1 MAADVFLSHSSKD
14 SQIAV
19 AICTFLESRGVS
31 CWIAPRNISPGE
43 EWGDS
48 ILRGIQTCKIMVLI
62 FSRSANDSGPVRS
75 EVDRAVNARKILI
88 PFRIENVAPTGAMEF
103 HIGRRH
109 WLEAYQPPMERHLEL
124 LARAVKDAL
133 RPPDEPGT
141 AAAPSTAEGTVPN
154 PATVTGRP
162 EINLSPPTGQSQGPL
177 RVLLNFNHLVI
188 SGYSSTFQLVMENQG
203 PTPLEQIEF
212 SMESRGLERGARKVV
227 ARLLP
232 GQSQRHLVEIEPI
245 RSGNFVLQA
254 MIKCRQ
260 ETRQLALVGSRTIR
274 INEAP
279 KSGDILS
286 GLAQLQGN
294 SDDASSAGSTGAI
307 GNLIPRGSVRTVNDL
322 LDLELPD
329 AFEQLEL
336 TLDYEISM
344 RALAEEEAGARHR
357 LQIPGVFLNESA
369 PATVLRL
376 EPMERGATTPE
387 IKLVTHPSFSLGRS
401 REEADYLLWF
411 WPRNE
416 GNDQKTRRISKKH
429 CIFTSRDGK
438 LFIGTSGANRTLLD
452 GKEIN
457 ANESEPL
464 ERRGILAVAGIYFLD
479 VTPFC
484 VDVPDD
490 PQITNLANW
499 QGPNTPDAAVRAKGS
514 VRFLPMTRSVLDQNA
529 TWFFTV
535 GTFGTS
541 RSNPVIIDIK
551 GLAEIQGRFYHYLGC
566 FWIETT
572 SDNGAVHLD
581 ATRLGPG
588 YIAPLVG
595 GQILKLG
602 EKSFKVT
609 TASPTPT
616 AT

>member
-1 MAADVFLSHSSKD
+1 M
-14 SQIAV
+14 
-19 AICTFLESRGVS
+19 
-31 CWIAPRNISPGE
+31 
-43 EWGDS
+43 
-48 ILRGIQTCKIMVLI
+48 
-62 FSRSANDSGPVRS
+62 
-75 EVDRAVNARKILI
+75 
-88 PFRIENVAPTGAMEF
+88 APTGAMEF

-141 AAAPSTAEGTVPN
+141 AAAPSTEGTLPN
-154 PATVTGRP
+154 APTITGRA
-162 EINLSPPTGQSQGPL
+162 ETNLSPPTGHSEGPL

-188 SGYSSTFQLVMENQG
+188 SGYPSTFQIVMENQG
-203 PTPLEQIEF
+203 TTPLEQIEF
-212 SMESRGLERGARKVV
+212 TMESRGLERGARKTVTK
-227 ARLLP
+227 LLP

-260 ETRQLALVGSRTIR
+260 EARQLALVGSRTIR

-286 GLAQLQGN
+286 GLAQLQRN
-294 SDDASSAGSTGAI
+294 SEDASASGGAGAI

-329 AFEQLEL
+329 AFEPLEL

-344 RALAEEEAGARHR
+344 RALAEEEAGTRHR

-369 PATVLRL
+369 PATILKL
-376 EPMERGATTPE
+376 EPMERSATTPE
-387 IKLVTHPSFSLGRS
+387 IKLVATPTFSLGRS

-416 GNDQKTRRISKKH
+416 ANDQKTRRISKKH

-438 LFIGTSGANRTLLD
+438 LFVGPTGANRTILD

-457 ANESEPL
+457 PNESEPF

-490 PQITNLANW
+490 PQISNLANW
-499 QGPNTPDAAVRAKGS
+499 QGPSTPETSIKAKGS
-514 VRFLPMTRSVLDQNA
+514 VRFLPMTRSVLDQNS

-541 RSNPVIIDIK
+541 RSNPVIADIK

-581 ATRLGPG
+581 ATPLEPG
-588 YIAPLVG
+588 FIAPLVG

-602 EKSFKVT
+602 GKSFKVT
-609 TASPTPT
+609 VASPTVG
-616 AT
+616 